1 MTAFLTRSGVSM
13 TFRWTKASIDLAA
26 ARLALQ
32 WAEAAELWEAGAYTR
47 YQLGECTVEVF
58 SGHPPTVFIHG
69 PSEAAVRGAA
79 RSLRYADT
87 DGTVSEIGDEVADR
101 R

>member
-13 TFRWTKASIDLAA
+13 TFRWTKAPIDLAVV
-26 ARLALQ
+26 RLALQ
-32 WAEAAELWEAGAYTR
+32 WTEAAEIWEAGAYTR
-47 YQLGECTVEVF
+47 YQLGEGTVKVF
-58 SGHPPTVFIHG
+58 SGHPPTMSIHG
-69 PSEAAVRGAA
+69 TSEAAVHGAA

-101 R
+101 